1 MTRVLAGTRGR
12 HPDPVVHDL
21 EQDRLARH
29 VDSHRDAG
37 GARVLDDVGEG
48 LLEHVD
54 QGVALRL
61 PEPAQVSTL
70 REFQRQAAELLEV
83 LDELAEALG
92 VVSGAVLGGDLV
104 DERAELEHDEG
115 GVALDLLELRAQA
128 PGS

>member
-1 MTRVLAGTRGR
+1 M
-12 HPDPVVHDL
+12 
-21 EQDRLARH
+21 
-29 VDSHRDAG
+29 
-37 GARVLDDVGEG
+37 LDDVGER